1 MKLLV
6 WKAKNIS
13 LLDSLKCMVQ
23 LEMTMGKVAFEL
35 YLVVIKKH
43 LRITRKEKVYVRDK
57 LNRDRRFVFVG
68 IVGDTFD

>member
-1 MKLLV
+1 
-6 WKAKNIS
+6 
-13 LLDSLKCMVQ
+13 MVQ

>member
-1 MKLLV
+1 
-6 WKAKNIS
+6 
-13 LLDSLKCMVQ
+13 
-23 LEMTMGKVAFEL
+23 MGKVAFEL

-57 LNRDRRFVFVG
+57 LIRDRRFVFVG